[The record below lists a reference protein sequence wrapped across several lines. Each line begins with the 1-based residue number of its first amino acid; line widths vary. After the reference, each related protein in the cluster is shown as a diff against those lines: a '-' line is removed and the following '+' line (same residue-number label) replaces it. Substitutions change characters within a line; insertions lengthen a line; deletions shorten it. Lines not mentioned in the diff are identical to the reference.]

1 MRITAI
7 LLNVRR
13 IIDLSRDPLD
23 SGQPGQG
30 EQWAGGLSLVVGGTG
45 EVRGVRSSSP
55 MSLFS
60 IKKLP
65 DAEISSCVLP

>member
-1 MRITAI
+1 MGIV
-7 LLNVRR
+7 LNVQSSTDRA
-13 IIDLSRDPLD
+13 RDPLD